1 MNDRACHFFDIDT
14 IMIVD
19 NKPWIVSKSNPNIPI
34 MKMSQSDFNLS
45 KNGIYKS
52 HGNKIEL
59 NGKTFWLSNDMMN
72 KLKVKAKNHK
82 VDISNLS
89 ISMQEF
95 LNKDL
100 ISNIDYKLNLDV
112 IMSIKNTN
120 DDVYIICSKNSKRN
134 YETIVEKIEDK
145 LKENGISIK
154 KYYFISETF
163 YNRDHDDI
171 SYKKVRLLLQHLVGY
186 KTDGNKF
193 IDEELER
200 YNEIRYYD
208 DEKQCINL
216 AKDSNKIF
224 QLFLS
229 KTDPIVKSKIKDSIK
244 SGENLLIVNEVTSN
258 THNKFITS
266 RINIEYSN
274 LIKAFESFRKF

>member
-19 NKPWIVSKSNPNIPI
+19 NKPWVVSKSNPNIPI
-34 MKMSQSDFNLS
+34 MKISQSDFNLS

-100 ISNIDYKLNLDV
+100 ISNIDYKLNMDV

>member
-1 MNDRACHFFDIDT
+1 MRISHFFDIDT
-14 IMIVD
+14 LLIVD
-19 NKPWIVSKSNPNIPI
+19 NQPWVVSKSNPNIPI
-34 MKMSQSDFNLS
+34 MKISQSDFNLS

-52 HGNKIEL
+52 HGNKIEF
-59 NGKTFWLSNDMMN
+59 NGKVFWFSNDLMN

-95 LNKDL
+95 MNKDL
-100 ISNIDYKLNLDV
+100 LSNIDFKLNMNV
-112 IMSIKNTN
+112 IMPVKNTN
-120 DDVYIICSKNSKRN
+120 DDVYVICSKNSQRN
-134 YETIVEKIEDK
+134 YETIIGKLEDK

-186 KTDGNKF
+186 KTEGNKF
-193 IDEELER
+193 IDEELDK
-200 YNEIRYYD
+200 YDEIRYYD
-208 DEKQCINL
+208 DDRQCINL
-216 AKDSNKIF
+216 AKDSNNLF
-224 QLFLS
+224 QIFLS
-229 KTDPIVKSKIKDSIK
+229 KTDPTVKSKIKDSIK
-244 SGENLLIVNEVTSN
+244 SGENLLIINEVTSN
-258 THNKFITS
+258 GYNKFITS
-266 RINIEYSN
+266 KVNIEYSN

>member
-100 ISNIDYKLNLDV
+100 ISNIDYKLNMDV
-112 IMSIKNTN
+112 IIPIKNTN

>member
-1 MNDRACHFFDIDT
+1 MISRFYDIDT
-14 IMIVD
+14 ILIVD
-19 NKPWIVSKSNPNIPI
+19 NQPWIVSKSNPNVPI
-34 MKMSQSDFNLS
+34 MKISQSDFNLC

-52 HGNKIEL
+52 HGNKIEF
-59 NGKTFWLSNDMMN
+59 NGKVFWLSNDLMN
-72 KLKVKAKNHK
+72 KLKIKAKNNK

-95 LNKDL
+95 LNKDV
-100 ISNIDYKLNLDV
+100 ISNIDFKLNMDV
-112 IMSIKNTN
+112 IMSIKNTK
-120 DDVYIICSKNSKRN
+120 DDVYVICSKNSQRN
-134 YETIVEKIEDK
+134 YETIIEKMEDK
-145 LKENGISIK
+145 LKENGINIK

-186 KTDGNKF
+186 KTEGNKF
-193 IDEELER
+193 IDEELEK
-200 YNEIRYYD
+200 YNEIYYYD
-208 DEKQCINL
+208 DEKHCINL

-229 KTDPIVKSKIKDSIK
+229 KTDNVVKSKIKDSIR
-244 SGENLLIVNEVTSN
+244 SGDNLLIINEVTSN

-266 RINIEYSN
+266 KVNIEYSN

>member
-1 MNDRACHFFDIDT
+1 MGVAHFFDIDT
-14 IMIVD
+14 VMIVD
-19 NKPWIVSKSNPNIPI
+19 NQPWVVSKSNPNVPI
-34 MKMSQSDFNLS
+34 MKISQSDFNLC

-52 HGNKIEL
+52 HGNKIEF
-59 NGKTFWLSNDMMN
+59 NGKTFWLSSDLMN
-72 KLKVKAKNHK
+72 KLKVKAKNNK

-95 LNKDL
+95 LNKDV
-100 ISNIDYKLNLDV
+100 ISNIDFKLNMDV
-112 IMSIKNTN
+112 IMPVKNTK
-120 DDVYIICSKNSKRN
+120 DDVYIICSRNSKRN
-134 YETIVEKIEDK
+134 YETIVEKLEDK
-145 LKENGISIK
+145 LKENGIAIK

-171 SYKKVRLLLQHLVGY
+171 AYKKVRLLLQHLVGY

-200 YNEIRYYD
+200 YNEIHYYD
-208 DEKQCINL
+208 DEKHCINL
-216 AKDSNKIF
+216 TKDSNKIF

-229 KTDPIVKSKIKDSIK
+229 KTDITVKSKIKDSIK
-244 SGENLLIVNEVTSN
+244 SGDNLLIINEVTSN

-266 RINIEYSN
+266 KVNIEYSN